1 MKLHQNRLRTHLTLE
16 KLDKL
21 CFIHMNRRTLRR
33 TPSDLKRTLHSLT
46 EEEKMAAEII
56 MATVDAEEAHKGI
69 LQNVKITEEAGED
82 LLQLSQARKRHRR
95 DTIPAVASGVGIG
108 TAGTVKRSRR

>member
-1 MKLHQNRLRTHLTLE
+1 
-16 KLDKL
+16 
-21 CFIHMNRRTLRR
+21 
-33 TPSDLKRTLHSLT
+33 LT
-46 EEEKMAAEII
+46 EEEEMAAEII

-82 LLQLSQARKRHRR
+82 LVQLSQARKRHRR